1 MAYRFKPGRS
11 LAADVRRIA
20 DRQLSLAIGE
30 LRSAGDHRSDAVV
43 HEARRHIKKARALIR
58 LVHTALGDAY
68 VASNRRLRVA
78 NRMLGAIA
86 DGEAM
91 VDTLVRLGQKYRD
104 RLPRRTVAALR
115 AGLLDR
121 ERRIGRKAMLERLLP
136 RVASLLRREQQP
148 ITLWTLNTT
157 GFRAVARGLERTVR
171 RARRAARRAEREP
184 TIEHYHAWR
193 RRAKDLWLQVR
204 LLEGRC
210 RDKLLPD
217 ERRLEALDGFLGEYH
232 NVVLL
237 ERLLVDEALASREDT
252 ARCLRMLRR
261 YQGELRYRAITIG
274 RAIAEEKPRHFVAR
288 ARRHWQAAKQTTA
301 AAATRRRWH
310 RAA

>member
-11 LAADVRRIA
+11 LTADVRRIA
-20 DRQLSLAIGE
+20 DKQLSVAIGQ
-30 LRSAGDHRSDAVV
+30 LRLAGDHRSDEVV

-58 LVHTALGDAY
+58 LVRTAMGDSY
-68 VASNRRLRVA
+68 YASNRRLRAA
-78 NRMLGAIA
+78 NRMLAAIA

-91 VDTLVRLGQKYRD
+91 VDTLIRLGQKYRD
-104 RLPRRTVAALR
+104 RLPHRTVVALR
-115 AGLLDR
+115 AGLLER
-121 ERRIGRKAMLERLLP
+121 ERRIGRKAMLDRLLP
-136 RVASLLRREQQP
+136 RVAALLRREQQP
-148 ITLWTLNTT
+148 VTTWTLNTT
-157 GFRAVARGLERTVR
+157 GFRAVEGGLEETIR
-171 RARRAARRAEREP
+171 RARRAARRAELEP
-184 TIEHYHAWR
+184 TVERYHAWR

-232 NVVLL
+232 NVALL
-237 ERLLVDEALASREDT
+237 EHLLVSEALASREDT
-252 ARCLRMLRR
+252 ARCLRLLRR
-261 YQGELRYRAITIG
+261 YQAELRYRATTIG

-288 ARRHWQAAKQTTA
+288 VRRYWHAAKQNTPA
-301 AAATRRRWH
+301 PARSRWR